1 MAGWLKGGWV
11 RRDPSFGK
19 KSHAVSFRALS
30 PNLGKPFNRRVFDPC
45 FLIDEISLSNTS
57 IDGFYRSNSICI
69 CICICIGTDRSMT
82 DRPPLLSPRM
92 KNTHRG
98 ARPINARFNLIGK
111 IHRSS
116 TIHRL
121 NLPTPPF
128 SSVFVSFLGS
138 SRDEAPQED
147 DPHRLCVTRDA
158 TSTRV
163 SSPPCRDTWGTL
175 QSLRT
180 RSSER
185 YV

>member
-11 RRDPSFGK
+11 RRDPSFGEK
-19 KSHAVSFRALS
+19 IPFGFVSLRALS

-57 IDGFYRSNSICI
+57 IDGFYRSNSIGICICI

-138 SRDEAPQED
+138 SRDELG
-147 DPHRLCVTRDA
+147 RR
-158 TSTRV
+158 R
-163 SSPPCRDTWGTL
+163 
-175 QSLRT
+175 RT
-180 RSSER
+180 THTAS
-185 YV
+185 V